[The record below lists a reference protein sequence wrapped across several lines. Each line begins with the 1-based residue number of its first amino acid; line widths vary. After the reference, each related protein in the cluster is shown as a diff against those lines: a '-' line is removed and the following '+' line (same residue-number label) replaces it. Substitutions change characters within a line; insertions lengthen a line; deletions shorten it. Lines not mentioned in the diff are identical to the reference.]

1 MRRELFTIIF
11 SLLIVLGLGIR
22 ANIETQLQ
30 AQASKII
37 ELRGEVAEGV
47 REIGD
52 LQEQLRP
59 LEYSQP
65 LDQIRV
71 SSETGIRTDPLGGG
85 EERLHEGDDLKG
97 DIGDPVYT
105 VLDGRV
111 VENWMPPGFYDGEW
125 FSGHKT
131 FGGYIV
137 IDHGDQVF
145 SKYGHLSK
153 TIIRE
158 TQWVKAGEKIG
169 ELGNTGISTGPH
181 LHFSIVTNPFKY
193 LRERR

>member
-37 ELRGEVAEGV
+37 ELRGEIAEGV
-47 REIGD
+47 RQIEG
-52 LQEQLRP
+52 LQEQLKP
-59 LEYSQP
+59 LEYAQP
-65 LDQIRV
+65 LNQIEV
-71 SSETGIRTDPLGGG
+71 SSETGMRLSPMGGG
-85 EERLHEGDDLKG
+85 EERLHQGTDLKG
-97 DIGDPVYT
+97 DIGDPVYS
-105 VLDGRV
+105 VLAGQV
-111 VENWMPPGFYDGEW
+111 AGNWMSPGFYGGKW
-125 FSGHKT
+125 FDGHKT

-137 IDHGDQVF
+137 IDHGGQF
-145 SKYGHLSK
+145 SLYGHLSR
-153 TIIRE
+153 TIVRE
-158 TQWVKAGEKIG
+158 GQWVKAGEKIG

-181 LHFSIVTNPFKY
+181 LHFSIVVNPFKY